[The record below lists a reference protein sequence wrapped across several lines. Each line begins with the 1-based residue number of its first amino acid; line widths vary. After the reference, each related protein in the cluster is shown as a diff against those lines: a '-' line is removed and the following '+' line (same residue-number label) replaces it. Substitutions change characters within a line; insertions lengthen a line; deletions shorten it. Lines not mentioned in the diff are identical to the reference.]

1 MKSDYLVSIIMT
13 CHNGELYL
21 KKAMASLLQQT
32 YSKWELVFYDNYSND
47 SSYDIIKSYNDSRIK
62 YFKSNALL
70 NLGTIR
76 NFALEKCTGSF
87 ISFLDVD
94 DYWSIDKLE
103 KQINK
108 LRLNKNIDI
117 VYSNYFIIENGEIK
131 RIKKKL
137 FNGYCQNEIISSYIN
152 GLPLTTWLTLMIR
165 KSAINKLEYS
175 FDKNL
180 HISSDFDLIIR
191 LSDFCNFD
199 FIDDYLAFYRLHFSN
214 ESKNKNREIEEL
226 AYVIMKYK
234 DKKKINFLFN
244 KNNFADK
251 IFIKNL
257 LYKKSLDSFKINYTQ
272 INNKFFMLI
281 YFIILLIPKRILN
294 FFYK

>member
-21 KKAMASLLQQT
+21 KKAIESLLQQT
-32 YSKWELVFYDNYSND
+32 YTEWELIFYDNYSND
-47 SSYDIIKSYNDSRIK
+47 TSYEIIKRYNDNRIK
-62 YFKSNALL
+62 YFKSNELL
-70 NLGTIR
+70 NLGAVR
-76 NFALEKCTGSF
+76 KFALEKCTGSF

-94 DYWSIDKLE
+94 DYWSVDKLE
-103 KQINK
+103 KQIEK
-108 LRLNKNIDI
+108 FRLNKNIDI
-117 VYSNYFIIENGEIK
+117 IYSNYFIIEKDQIR

-165 KSAINKLEYS
+165 KSAINKLEYC

-199 FIDDYLAFYRLHFSN
+199 FIDDYLAFYRLHFFN

-226 AYVIMKYK
+226 AYIIMKYK
-234 DKKKINFLFN
+234 DKKKINLLFN

-257 LYKKSLDSFKINYTQ
+257 LYKKSLDSFKINYAQ
-272 INNKFFMLI
+272 INNKFFILL

>member
-21 KKAMASLLQQT
+21 KKAMESLLQQT
-32 YSKWELVFYDNYSND
+32 YTEWELIFYDNYSND
-47 SSYDIIKSYNDSRIK
+47 TSYEIIKSYNDSRIK
-62 YFKSNALL
+62 YFKSNTLL
-70 NLGTIR
+70 NLGTVR

-108 LRLNKNIDI
+108 FRLNKNIDI
-117 VYSNYFIIENGEIK
+117 VYSNHFIIEKDQIR

-165 KSAINKLEYS
+165 KSAINRLEYC

-199 FIDDYLAFYRLHFSN
+199 FIDDYLAFYRLHFFN
-214 ESKNKNREIEEL
+214 ESKNKNR
-226 AYVIMKYK
+226 A
-234 DKKKINFLFN
+234 
-244 KNNFADK
+244 
-251 IFIKNL
+251 
-257 LYKKSLDSFKINYTQ
+257 
-272 INNKFFMLI
+272 
-281 YFIILLIPKRILN
+281 
-294 FFYK
+294 